1 MELGRLPRPAFSF
14 SMSSIHIPVLLE
26 PILHEWLGGLNPQSP
41 ERNPLVIVDG
51 TFGGGGHTLEIAKR
65 LRARDW
71 IIGIDRD
78 PQAIANFITSH
89 PELEPCGW
97 APEPSGWAPE
107 PSGWGSHWLLLPSGC
122 RLLLVCGSYC
132 NLPGLLESLAI
143 PSVHGILLDLGLSS
157 DQLADEHRGFSF
169 RVDAPLDLR
178 FDMTVGIPASKWL
191 QRHTEVEI
199 ADAIYQFGEE
209 RFSRR
214 IARAIIEQNRSSPI
228 ETSKQLADLI
238 HRVVPGRVHGRI
250 DSATRTFQALRI
262 VVNRELEH
270 VQAALERLP
279 GTLSIPTIS
288 TPSIGQD
295 EPSGQP
301 AGLLAVISFHSL
313 EDRLV
318 KNAMR
323 DDPQLKALTKKPIVA
338 SDAQISANPRSRSA
352 KLRIAQRQA

>member
-14 SMSSIHIPVLLE
+14 YMSSIHIPVLLE

-78 PQAIANFITSH
+78 PQAIASFIASH
-89 PELEPCGW
+89 PELEPCGS
-97 APEPSGWAPE
+97 ASE

-157 DQLADEHRGFSF
+157 DQLADEQRGFSF

-279 GTLSIPTIS
+279 GTLSIPANR
-288 TPSIGQD
+288 QD
-295 EPSGQP
+295 EPYGQP

-323 DDPQLKALTKKPIVA
+323 DDPQLKGLTKKPIVA
-338 SDAQISANPRSRSA
+338 SEAQISANPRSRSA

>member
-1 MELGRLPRPAFSF
+1 
-14 SMSSIHIPVLLE
+14 
-26 PILHEWLGGLNPQSP
+26 
-41 ERNPLVIVDG
+41 
-51 TFGGGGHTLEIAKR
+51 
-65 LRARDW
+65 
-71 IIGIDRD
+71 
-78 PQAIANFITSH
+78 
-89 PELEPCGW
+89 
-97 APEPSGWAPE
+97 
-107 PSGWGSHWLLLPSGC
+107 
-122 RLLLVCGSYC
+122 VCGSYC

-279 GTLSIPTIS
+279 GTLSIPAN
-288 TPSIGQD
+288 GQD
-295 EPSGQP
+295 EPYGQP

-323 DDPQLKALTKKPIVA
+323 DDPQLIGMTKKPIVA
-338 SDAQISANPRSRSA
+338 SEAQISANPRSRSA

>member
-78 PQAIANFITSH
+78 PQAIASFIASH
-89 PELEPCGW
+89 PELEPCGS
-97 APEPSGWAPE
+97 ASE

-279 GTLSIPTIS
+279 GTLSIPAN
-288 TPSIGQD
+288 GQD
-295 EPSGQP
+295 EPYGQP

-323 DDPQLKALTKKPIVA
+323 DDPQLKGMTKKPIVA
-338 SDAQISANPRSRSA
+338 SEAQISANPRSRSA

>member
-1 MELGRLPRPAFSF
+1 
-14 SMSSIHIPVLLE
+14 
-26 PILHEWLGGLNPQSP
+26 
-41 ERNPLVIVDG
+41 
-51 TFGGGGHTLEIAKR
+51 
-65 LRARDW
+65 
-71 IIGIDRD
+71 
-78 PQAIANFITSH
+78 
-89 PELEPCGW
+89 
-97 APEPSGWAPE
+97 
-107 PSGWGSHWLLLPSGC
+107 
-122 RLLLVCGSYC
+122 
-132 NLPGLLESLAI
+132 
-143 PSVHGILLDLGLSS
+143 LLDLGLSS

-279 GTLSIPTIS
+279 GTLSIS
-288 TPSIGQD
+288 SIGQD
-295 EPSGQP
+295 EPPGQP

-323 DDPQLKALTKKPIVA
+323 DDPQLKGLTKKPIVA
-338 SDAQISANPRSRSA
+338 SEAQISANPRSRSA